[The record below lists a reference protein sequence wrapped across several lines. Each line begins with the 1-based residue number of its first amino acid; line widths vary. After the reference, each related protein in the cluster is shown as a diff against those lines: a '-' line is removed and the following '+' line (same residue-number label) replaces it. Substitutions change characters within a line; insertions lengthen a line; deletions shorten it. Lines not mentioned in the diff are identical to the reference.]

1 MKKFL
6 LILLLFIL
14 VSCNY
19 SPTDTELASEA
30 LTKFFE
36 DLSKGNY
43 SSAVDFYGGNY
54 DILLSFNPDIAA
66 DDRESLWENG
76 CKING
81 LQCLPVRTINY
92 LGQNDVG
99 EYIFE
104 LEFNTPQGDLF
115 VLESIDENQVPA
127 VQSKFEYRVA
137 EDNDGNF
144 QVLNLPV
151 YLP

>member
-1 MKKFL
+1 MKKL
-6 LILLLFIL
+6 IPILLLIVL

-19 SPTDTELASEA
+19 PPADTELASEA
-30 LTKFFE
+30 LLKFFE
-36 DLSKGNY
+36 DLSRGNY

-54 DILLSFNPDIAA
+54 TILRSFNPDISA
-66 DDRESLWENG
+66 DDRAALWENG

-92 LGQNDVG
+92 LGRNDVG

-115 VLESIDENQVPA
+115 VMESIDENQVPA

-137 EDNDGNF
+137 EDNEGNF
-144 QVLNLPV
+144 QVLDLPV